1 MCIRSGNTE
10 VGDRVLSRRRWTPVL
25 GIAHGS
31 ALTRAT
37 CLKANIELLSTEQR
51 PHGLREFHLGSPCA
65 MENHSRSPLAKTTRG
80 NGLEWLGASSRQAS
94 RLWHTRAQ
102 RLCTVS
108 SPPLLMIWS
117 HHIAAIMV
125 LALASLSLTQER
137 SPTHEGTTLL
147 TGSNGSNRDPVSMQH
162 ERHSS
167 SLVIR
172 NPRYW
177 VVDQSRMATTVL
189 PELLQ
194 LSNTGKAEL
203 SEGIRTLSPQAFE
216 SLHRIEERYL
226 SWPGIQRQHL
236 IPRLQKRRLHSSFQI
251 SPEIMGQVGVAS

>member
-1 MCIRSGNTE
+1 
-10 VGDRVLSRRRWTPVL
+10 
-25 GIAHGS
+25 
-31 ALTRAT
+31 
-37 CLKANIELLSTEQR
+37 
-51 PHGLREFHLGSPCA
+51 
-65 MENHSRSPLAKTTRG
+65 
-80 NGLEWLGASSRQAS
+80 
-94 RLWHTRAQ
+94 
-102 RLCTVS
+102 
-108 SPPLLMIWS
+108 
-117 HHIAAIMV
+117 
-125 LALASLSLTQER
+125 
-137 SPTHEGTTLL
+137 
-147 TGSNGSNRDPVSMQH
+147 MQH

-177 VVDQSRMATTVL
+177 VVDQSRMPTTVL

-194 LSNTGKAEL
+194 LSNRGKAEL